1 MPQDTQDRFSL
12 DLEAPAQ
19 TAAELS
25 LCKNIAEALNKYYPG
40 HLWAVATPKDTG
52 VVQVRDLS
60 LSGEWGFM
68 IRIPE
73 IYSVSELDKMCM
85 RYGGELLERYK
96 VARSKLNQERLAL
109 LPTDFSGRHI
119 IQAA

>member
-1 MPQDTQDRFSL
+1 MNETKDRFAL
-12 DLEAPAQ
+12 DVEAPQ
-19 TAAELS
+19 LTAAELS
-25 LCKNIAEALNKYYPG
+25 LCKNVAESLNKHYPG
-40 HLWAVATPKDTG
+40 HLWAVATPPNTG

-85 RYGGELLERYK
+85 RYGGELLERYR
-96 VARSKLNQERLAL
+96 VSRSRANQEQLAAL
-109 LPTDFSGRHI
+109 KTDFSGRHI
-119 IQAA
+119 IQA